1 MIQDCIALFL
11 EGLLSFFSPCVL
23 PLVPLYIGYLT
34 SDLKVNEKQS
44 KLRIETMIRTFF
56 FVLGISTVFFLV
68 GLGSSAL
75 RVFFTKHSI
84 IFTLVGGFLLILFG
98 LFSLGVI
105 EVPLLQKEYRLVS
118 FKSQKNK
125 YLNAYFLGFFF
136 SFAWSPCIGPLL
148 ASALVKS
155 ASAATASIGWL
166 YIGAYTLGFIVVFI
180 LVGLFTEEVLV
191 ILKKHNNIVR
201 YTKIIGGVVVLGM
214 GIYMLYTGFQSIE
227 ALEKS
232 SDTVISETQSD
243 EDLTDIEKYSFTLK
257 DSSDNE
263 VTLSDYKGKTV
274 ILNFFATWC
283 TYCKQELPTLEEIH
297 QTRDDVV
304 VLLVA
309 APNVGNEG
317 DQEYIENFMKE
328 NGYTMT
334 VLYDESSQVVNAY
347 NVTGLPTSFFFKE
360 DGNVLGYA
368 PGYVEEST
376 LNEILEQCKNN

>member
-98 LFSLGVI
+98 LFSLGII

-125 YLNAYFLGFFF
+125 YLNAYLLGFFF

-155 ASAATASIGWL
+155 ASAATATIGWL

-257 DSSDNE
+257 DGDGNE

-376 LNEILEQCKNN
+376 LSEILEQCKNN

>member
-125 YLNAYFLGFFF
+125 YLNAYLLGFFF

-155 ASAATASIGWL
+155 ASAATATIGWL

-243 EDLTDIEKYSFTLK
+243 ENLTDIEKYSFTLK
-257 DSSDNE
+257 DSDDNE

-309 APNVGNEG
+309 TPNVGNEG

>member
-257 DSSDNE
+257 DSDDNE